1 MSELFPIVPQIP
13 PLVTNLHV
21 DGLVLP
27 PNQVPLLSNW
37 VLLAVPFNG
46 GVLELTPVAPVREG
60 LGWGRAG
67 STWQGF

>member
-27 PNQVPLLSNW
+27 PKQVPLFSNW
-37 VLLAVPFNG
+37 VLLAVPFND
-46 GVLELTPVAPVREG
+46 GVLELTPVAAAREG
-60 LGWGRAG
+60 LGMG
-67 STWQGF
+67 SGGLY